1 MWRSLL
7 LSLALLLPAS
17 LAQENGVCYYAEFTA
32 DLYICINYKID
43 YYELD
48 LWKAAFIDAWER
60 YAFERCTPVY
70 PVDMLLGDEF
80 GSDCT
85 GTPKCYPASIAF
97 RAEVPRIEPGAPTPA
112 PRPLP
117 PVVTP
122 PWGIPAPVPTLPP
135 FGIPAPGT
143 PPWGIP
149 APPSLPPWGII
160 PGCIYGDLCC
170 LFGIGCPTPYRRRTQ
185 EQDEEISMSEATHS
199 KAQSNVD
206 GMEPA
211 PVDQVGPLEFVSS
224 LQQSKVEIK
233 DKERKM
239 QQEFYCSCPPPG
251 VPEQLPALGQ
261 QYVELI
267 RYLGIFAITG
277 MPEVPSLLQYW
288 PCDDRPQIGKPGT
301 YTTKQLKEITDETI
315 P

>member
-1 MWRSLL
+1 
-7 LSLALLLPAS
+7 
-17 LAQENGVCYYAEFTA
+17 
-32 DLYICINYKID
+32 
-43 YYELD
+43 
-48 LWKAAFIDAWER
+48 
-60 YAFERCTPVY
+60 
-70 PVDMLLGDEF
+70 
-80 GSDCT
+80 
-85 GTPKCYPASIAF
+85 
-97 RAEVPRIEPGAPTPA
+97 
-112 PRPLP
+112 
-117 PVVTP
+117 
-122 PWGIPAPVPTLPP
+122 
-135 FGIPAPGT
+135 
-143 PPWGIP
+143 
-149 APPSLPPWGII
+149 
-160 PGCIYGDLCC
+160 
-170 LFGIGCPTPYRRRTQ
+170 
-185 EQDEEISMSEATHS
+185 MSEATHS